1 MKFALLA
8 LLATVVSGV
17 KLHQKA
23 TIKTQS
29 THTLRNRMKAM
40 HKNMIHNS
48 SKDFDIPESWEECLA
63 KADFDN
69 SGELDFGEIQVAIEA
84 GLGRDLTE
92 EEYAGLEGLFTA
104 VDTSG
109 SGTISEEEF
118 DAAVAAGE
126 AAEEEGEE

>member
-1 MKFALLA
+1 MKFAVLA

-17 KLHQKA
+17 TLHQKA
-23 TIKTQS
+23 AIKAKS

-48 SKDFDIPESWEECLA
+48 AKDFDIPESWEECLQ

-92 EEYAGLEGLFTA
+92 EELGGLSALFEA
-104 VDTSG
+104 VDGDT
-109 SGTISEEEF
+109 SGTISEAEF
-118 DAAVAAGE
+118 DAAVEAG
-126 AAEEEGEE
+126 EEGEGEE